1 MNTKPR
7 DTPVQ
12 PLPVVQIGEIAV
24 DDTAPKWLI
33 RDLWSSGAVGLVG
46 GTPKSYKSWVGLDM
60 AVSVASGTPCLGT
73 YPVETPGR
81 VLIYL
86 AEDALSSVRERVA
99 GIAASRGI
107 DLHALDVLAIT
118 VPRLRLD
125 QDRDRAM
132 LLETARRL
140 RPRLLLLDPLVRL
153 HAANENDA
161 GEIAQLLGYLRL
173 LQRELDLAVVLV
185 HHTRKYVPA
194 GTQAGQGLRG
204 SGELHAFGD
213 SNLYLRRTR
222 EKLILSSEHRSAPAG
237 TPVGLYL
244 DASDQ
249 RAVHLAITPDAPADN
264 GRDAA
269 ALRDRVVALLERHG
283 AAMNRGQLRDALGV
297 KNERLGHVLAEL
309 AQESRIVRD
318 VSGWRLAS

>member
-1 MNTKPR
+1 MSTEPR
-7 DTPVQ
+7 QTMP
-12 PLPVVQIGEIAV
+12 PLPVVRIGEIAV

-33 RDLWSSGAVGLVG
+33 RDLWSSAAVGLVG
-46 GTPKSYKSWVGLDM
+46 GTPKSYKSWIGLDM
-60 AVSVASGTPCLGT
+60 AVSVASGTPCLGR

-86 AEDALSSVRERVA
+86 AEDALSSVRERVG
-99 GIAASRGI
+99 GIAASRAL
-107 DLHALDVLAIT
+107 DLPTLDVLAIT

-140 RPRLLLLDPLVRL
+140 RPRLVLLDPLVRL

-161 GEIAQLLGYLRL
+161 GEIAQLLGFLRL
-173 LQRELDLAVVLV
+173 MQRELDLAVVLV

-237 TPVGLYL
+237 APVGLYL
-244 DASDQ
+244 DASDE
-249 RAVHLAITPDAPADN
+249 RAVHLAISPVSPEDN
-264 GRDAA
+264 GRDGA
-269 ALRDRVVALLERHG
+269 ALRDRVVALLQRHG

-297 KNERLGHVLAEL
+297 KNERLGHVLAQL
-309 AQESRIVRD
+309 AHESKIVRD
-318 VSGWRLAS
+318 SSGWRLSS